1 MVAMTL
7 VIIILFA
14 QVINTIHKDITFIR
28 NIMFHIALMNIRLG
42 IRNMVALTL
51 VTTTLYAPV
60 INAIHLQTYT
70 TPIQS

>member
-28 NIMFHIALMNIRLG
+28 NIMFHIALMNIGLG

-51 VTTTLYAPV
+51 VTTKHFLLIDKMLLHHSPSS
-60 INAIHLQTYT
+60 
-70 TPIQS
+70 IQK